1 MSAKAAPSKSTDS
14 KGYLMKKIIIA
25 SLLGLFL
32 FSGVSVSAWAETA
45 MSWNLAKDVIFA
57 KERVATGSPWGFME
71 NTSGVNNP
79 ENYILLPSFT
89 ADVCGGKPATCWQDI
104 SSGAH
109 VTVHKETYNYSG
121 NGSFTVPP
129 GNVIFHPGMNSQ
141 TIIRWTSPVTGT
153 VNILGRINS
162 IHSACGD
169 GIAWSLNQ
177 GGAVLQS
184 GSLAKGTGA
193 VFSLSNVPVTA
204 ATAIYFV
211 LDKKTNYS
219 CDSSTIDMLITK

>member
-1 MSAKAAPSKSTDS
+1 
-14 KGYLMKKIIIA
+14 MKKFTIA
-25 SLLGLFL
+25 SVLGLLL
-32 FSGVSVSAWAETA
+32 FSGVSINAWAETA
-45 MSWNLAKDVIFA
+45 MSWNLAKDVIFT
-57 KERVATGSPWGFME
+57 KERVSSSSPWAFME

-89 ADVCGGKPATCWQDI
+89 ADVCGGKPATCWQDVP
-104 SSGAH
+104 SGAH

-121 NGSFTVPP
+121 NGSFTVPA

-141 TIIRWTSPVTGT
+141 TIIRWTSPIAGT

-162 IHSACGD
+162 IHAACGD

-177 GGAVLQS
+177 GGTVLQS

-193 VFSLSNVPVTA
+193 VFSLSNVPVSVASTL
-204 ATAIYFV
+204 YFV

-219 CDSSTIDMLITK
+219 CDSSTIDMLVTN

>member
-1 MSAKAAPSKSTDS
+1 
-14 KGYLMKKIIIA
+14 MKKIIVA
-25 SLLGLFL
+25 SLLGLFM
-32 FSGVSVSAWAETA
+32 FSGFSVSAWAETA

-57 KERVATGSPWGFME
+57 KERVTTASPWGFME

-79 ENYILLPSFT
+79 DNYILLPSFT

-169 GIAWSLNQ
+169 GVAWSLNQ

-193 VFSLSNVPVTA
+193 VFFLNNVPVTA
-204 ATAIYFV
+204 AAAIYFV

>member
-1 MSAKAAPSKSTDS
+1 
-14 KGYLMKKIIIA
+14 MKKFTIA
-25 SLLGLFL
+25 SVLGLLL
-32 FSGVSVSAWAETA
+32 FSGMSINAWAETA

-57 KERVATGSPWGFME
+57 KERVSPSSPWAFME

-79 ENYILLPSFT
+79 DNYVLLPSFT
-89 ADVCGGKPATCWQDI
+89 ADVCGGKPATCWQDVP
-104 SSGAH
+104 SGAH

-121 NGSFTVPP
+121 NGSFTVPA

-141 TIIRWTSPVTGT
+141 TIIRWTSPITGT

-162 IHSACGD
+162 IHTACGD
-169 GIAWSLNQ
+169 GVAWSLNQ
-177 GGAVLQS
+177 GNTVLQS

-193 VFSLSNVPVTA
+193 VFSLGDVPVTVA
-204 ATAIYFV
+204 STLYFV

-219 CDSSTIDMLITK
+219 CDSSTIDMLITN

>member
-1 MSAKAAPSKSTDS
+1 MSAKAAQSKSSDS
-14 KGYLMKKIIIA
+14 KGYFMKKITVA
-25 SLLGLFL
+25 SLLSLFV
-32 FSGVSVSAWAETA
+32 FSGVSVSALAETA

-79 ENYILLPSFT
+79 DNYILLPSFT
-89 ADVCGGKPATCWQDI
+89 ADVCGGKPATCWQDT

-169 GIAWSLNQ
+169 GVAWSLNQ

-184 GSLAKGTGA
+184 GSLAKGAGA
-193 VFSLSNVPVTA
+193 VFSLNNVPVTA
-204 ATAIYFV
+204 AAPIYFV